1 MVGERS
7 LPPVQTSA
15 TCHGSASDA
24 IDGAPIVLVGN
35 PNVGKSALFGA
46 LTGRYVEV
54 SNFPGTT
61 VEVTTGHVDGLPL
74 IDTPGIQALLAQSDD
89 ERVTRNILLAQP
101 ARVIVQVADA
111 RNLRRALL
119 LTLQLAEL
127 GQPFVLDLN
136 MTDEARARGLVI
148 DHQRLA
154 QILGAEVIE
163 TVAVRKEGLAN
174 LRAAFKAPYP
184 AGYRIHYDG
193 AIEQGL
199 AQIVQR
205 LSPDL
210 PGARAL
216 ALMILAGDT
225 QIAERWGG
233 EHQSELQAIAAS
245 VAAGYAQPLAYAI
258 TQQRLRCADCLV
270 AQVLQAAPPAF
281 TRRNWADW
289 LGRGSVHPVW
299 GWPILAAVLFGL
311 YLFVG
316 QLGAGLLVG
325 WMQDVVFGAWLNPL
339 AVRLVRLIPW
349 PLAVDLLVGP
359 YGLITMALTYG
370 LAIVMP
376 IVLTFFL
383 AFSVLEDSGYLPRLA
398 VMMDRPFKAMGL
410 NGKAVLPMVLGLGCD
425 TMATLTTRIL
435 ETRKDRLLVTF
446 LLALGV
452 PCSAQLGVLLGMMA
466 YLPPAAIAVWAGVLI
481 GVMFTVGWLAAQVI
495 PGQRSDFILELPP
508 IRRPQLSNIVI
519 KTVARLEWYL
529 KEVLPL
535 FVLGTFILFGLNK
548 TGALDWLERLAAPLV
563 QGGLGL
569 PRAATAAFI
578 IGFLRR
584 DYGAAGLFTLA
595 RAGQLNTVQLLV
607 SLVVITLFVPCV
619 ANVLIIVKE
628 HGWKTAAAVAGFV
641 FPFAFAVGAA
651 LHWLLTWAGVTFH

>member
-1 MVGERS
+1 MDAFS
-7 LPPVQTSA
+7 SA
-15 TCHGSASDA
+15 PAATPACHGRSVVEMPDHN
-24 IDGAPIVLVGN
+24 PIVLVGN

-61 VEVTTGHVDGLPL
+61 VELATGQVDGLPL
-74 IDTPGIQALLAQSDD
+74 IDTPGIQQLLARSDD
-89 ERVTRNILLAQP
+89 ERVTRDILLGGP

-111 RNLRRALL
+111 RNLRRGLL

-136 MTDEARARGLVI
+136 MTDEARARGLTL
-148 DHQRLA
+148 DARRLA
-154 QILGAEVIE
+154 QILGAEVVE
-163 TVAVRKEGLAN
+163 TVAVRREGLGA
-174 LRAAFKAPYP
+174 LRAAFTAPHP
-184 AGYRIHYDG
+184 VGYQIRYDG
-193 AIEQGL
+193 AIEHGL
-199 AQIVQR
+199 EQIR
-205 LSPDL
+205 GLLPPDT

-216 ALMILAGDT
+216 ALMILAGDS
-225 QIAERWGG
+225 QVAARFAGERAP
-233 EHQSELQAIAAS
+233 QLQAIASA
-245 VAAGYAQPLAYAI
+245 VAAGYDQPLAYVI
-258 TQQRLRCADCLV
+258 TQQRLTCVDCLV
-270 AQVLQAAPPAF
+270 AQVTRSTPRAAGQ
-281 TRRNWADW
+281 RNWAEAF
-289 LGRGSVHPVW
+289 GQAAIHPVW
-299 GWPILAAVLFGL
+299 GWPILAAALVGL

-316 QLGAGLLVG
+316 QLGAGVMVG
-325 WMQDVVFGAWLNPL
+325 WMEGVLFGQWINPL
-339 AVRLVRLIPW
+339 AMWLVSFIPV
-349 PLAVDLLVGP
+349 PFVVDLLVGQ

-398 VMMDRPFKAMGL
+398 VMMDRPFKSMGL

-435 ETRKDRLLVTF
+435 ETKKDRITVTL

-452 PCSAQLGVLLGMMA
+452 PCSAQLGVVLGMMA
-466 YLPPAAIAVWAGVLI
+466 FLPPAAIAIWAGVVV
-481 GVMFTVGWLAAQVI
+481 GVMFAVGWLAARVL
-495 PGQRSDFILELPP
+495 PGERSDFILELPP

-535 FVLGTFILFGLNK
+535 FVLGTLILFGLDK
-548 TGALDWLERLAAPLV
+548 TGALTLLERLAAPLV
-563 QGGLGL
+563 EGGLGL
-569 PRAATAAFI
+569 PRQATAAFI

-584 DYGAAGLFTLA
+584 DYGAAGLFALA
-595 RAGQLNTVQLLV
+595 RAGQLTTVQLLI
-607 SLVVITLFVPCV
+607 SLVVITLFVPCI

-628 HGWKTAAAVAGFV
+628 HGWKTAAAVTGFV
-641 FPFAFAVGAA
+641 FPFAFAVGVA
-651 LHWLLTWAGVTFH
+651 LNAVFQWAGITFH